1 MPLPFLSDVSRPAV
15 IGMIH
20 APALPGT
27 PGCGLS
33 MTEIVAR
40 VREEAGIYADAGV
53 DAVLIE
59 NMHDVPYLRGGVGP
73 EITAAMT
80 AVAVAVAAMVPQ
92 PVGVQVLAAA
102 NREAL
107 AVAVAAG
114 LQFVRVEGFVFGHVA
129 DEGWLDA
136 CAADLLRYRRQIG
149 AEQIQVLADI
159 KKKHSSHAVTADVT
173 LAETA
178 RAAEFCGA
186 DAVVVTGGATGEAT
200 APTDLAAVRGACA
213 LPVLVGSGVT
223 AGNAA
228 DYAAADA
235 LIVGS
240 SLKVD
245 GYWRNALDPERVA
258 TLLAKIAV
266 VRGR

>member
-1 MPLPFLSDVSRPAV
+1 MRGPRFGEFRGPSLFCPRARP
-15 IGMIH
+15 
-20 APALPGT
+20 
-27 PGCGLS
+27 
-33 MTEIVAR
+33 
-40 VREEAGIYADAGV
+40 
-53 DAVLIE
+53 
-59 NMHDVPYLRGGVGP
+59 
-73 EITAAMT
+73 
-80 AVAVAVAAMVPQ
+80 
-92 PVGVQVLAAA
+92 
-102 NREAL
+102 
-107 AVAVAAG
+107 
-114 LQFVRVEGFVFGHVA
+114 
-129 DEGWLDA
+129 
-136 CAADLLRYRRQIG
+136 
-149 AEQIQVLADI
+149 
-159 KKKHSSHAVTADVT
+159 
-173 LAETA
+173 A

-186 DAVVVTGGATGEAT
+186 DAVDVTGGDTGEAT